1 MGDHMYRIYLVEDDE
16 TITQTLRRQLEKW
29 DYLVKPAE
37 DFSRVLEEFKAFGPH
52 LTLMDISLPFY
63 NGYYWCGEIR
73 KISQSPIIFIS
84 SAGDDMN
91 LVMALNMGADDFIPK
106 PFHMD
111 VVTAKIGALLRRTYD
126 FGGDPNLLTCGDVA
140 LDLKGAALVYGT
152 KRLELS
158 RNEFRILQL
167 LLERQG
173 QPVSRDELIG
183 RLWETE
189 NFIDDNTLT
198 VNMTRLRRKLG
209 GIGLGDFV
217 VTKKGFG
224 YEIGGAQ

>member
-1 MGDHMYRIYLVEDDE
+1 
-16 TITQTLRRQLEKW
+16 
-29 DYLVKPAE
+29 
-37 DFSRVLEEFKAFGPH
+37 
-52 LTLMDISLPFY
+52 
-63 NGYYWCGEIR
+63 
-73 KISQSPIIFIS
+73 
-84 SAGDDMN
+84 
-91 LVMALNMGADDFIPK
+91 
-106 PFHMD
+106 
-111 VVTAKIGALLRRTYD
+111 
-126 FGGDPNLLTCGDVA
+126 
-140 LDLKGAALVYGT
+140 VYGT
-152 KRLELS
+152 ERLELS

-224 YEIGGAQ
+224 YVIGGAR

>member
-1 MGDHMYRIYLVEDDE
+1 MYRIYLVEDDE
-16 TITQTLRRQLEKW
+16 TITRTLQRQLEKW

-37 DFSRVLEEFKAFGPH
+37 DFSRIGEEFKAFSPH

-63 NGYYWCGEIR
+63 NGYYWCSEIR
-73 KISQSPIIFIS
+73 KFSQSPIVFIS
-84 SAGDDMN
+84 SASDDMN
-91 LVMALNMGADDFIPK
+91 LVMALNMGADDFIAK
-106 PFHMD
+106 PFHME
-111 VVTAKIGALLRRTYD
+111 VVTAKIGALLRRAYH
-126 FGGDPNLLTCGDVA
+126 FGGDPDLLSCGDVA
-140 LDLKGAALVYGT
+140 LDLKGTALVYGDQ
-152 KRLELS
+152 RLELS

-198 VNMTRLRRKLG
+198 VNMTRLRRKLAG
-209 GIGLGDFV
+209 VGLSDFI

-224 YEIGGAQ
+224 YQAGGAS